1 MLDEFIEARAIVR
14 EDLIRMAG
22 DPRGG
27 ADVIQDARVYTRR
40 AKLMLALCI
49 LVIVSTFSSSL
60 LLLHVQ

>member
-22 DPRGG
+22 DPRGR

-40 AKLMLALCI
+40 AKPMLTLCI
-49 LVIVSTFSSSL
+49 LIIAGTATLVFL
-60 LLLHVQ
+60 FGALK